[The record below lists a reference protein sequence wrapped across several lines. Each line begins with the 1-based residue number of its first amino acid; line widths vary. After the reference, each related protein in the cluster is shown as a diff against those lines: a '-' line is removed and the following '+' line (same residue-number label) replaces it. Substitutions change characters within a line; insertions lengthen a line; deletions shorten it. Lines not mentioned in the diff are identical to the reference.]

1 MQPLMSMVNYMYSE
15 ISIIPCSVCVCVC
28 VYSDNSLF
36 GVDLKKK
43 IYYPSFLS
51 IETGYTA
58 LACRPFGEGVGHCAI

>member
-15 ISIIPCSVCVCVC
+15 ISIIPCSVSVCVC

-43 IYYPSFLS
+43 SITQVFL
-51 IETGYTA
+51 
-58 LACRPFGEGVGHCAI
+58 V